1 MYSVCLR
8 KVAIESNDFK
18 LMGSS
23 FQMGT
28 SIAKVPFEHVKL
40 NLRNNKW
47 GCEINDMSCLAYSK
61 DAGY

>member
-1 MYSVCLR
+1 MSSVCLR

-23 FQMGT
+23 FHVGT
-28 SIAKVPFEHVKL
+28 SILKVPFEHV
-40 NLRNNKW
+40 NLRNKW
-47 GCEINDMSCLAYSK
+47 GWEINDMSCLAYLK